1 MPWDRDGMSTPM
13 QFSSNFHEESYANFP
28 FGLLKSLSTRP
39 SQPLSNIPPLPSP
52 MRHTHTHTHTHI
64 NTQTHAGMEP
74 PRRICHLHA
83 SYVYVQIPE
92 NLDFKNLQQTNHV
105 RSCPIGHRGPWPDTS
120 GGQFTV
126 QLSFQLESNTTW
138 HGPCLSGTG
147 SKLTVLASLVG
158 LQAGARRGRPYL
170 ENGFVDRS
178 ESEIVYVFVGL
189 ATGNGWSF
197 CLEKG

>member
-126 QLSFQLESNTTW
+126 QHSFQLESNTTW
-138 HGPCLSGTG
+138 
-147 SKLTVLASLVG
+147 AW
-158 LQAGARRGRPYL
+158 AM
-170 ENGFVDRS
+170 
-178 ESEIVYVFVGL
+178 FVGDWIKIDGIGKSRWTSGGGSARSAVL
-189 ATGNGWSF
+189 GEWI
-197 CLEKG
+197 CRQI